1 MQKKITKIKISI
13 ATFGYMPA
21 GFDQKKI
28 ETWKSKVFS
37 INGTI
42 QSYALPGNS
51 DGENWTFTDNK
62 LDNSSQQEFDG
73 DFLIAI
79 VNVPL
84 ERNWYT
90 RRLSKNRIFFTFH
103 EIKEILSF
111 SNIPLEN
118 VIYRIL
124 YVYTLLYL
132 RNNRIIPLGSDPT
145 DFTHDDTRGCLFD
158 MNGYK
163 RDIIYSCHH
172 PIICPDCA
180 ERSRKELVSNEVLE
194 LVRKEIKKIK
204 KPLFFRVKDYVQ
216 KHPIWSLFFS
226 AIIAII
232 LGSIGSYIATVI
244 YEYFKI

>member
-1 MQKKITKIKISI
+1 MKKLNFKKIKISV

-21 GFDQKKI
+21 GFDKKKI
-28 ETWKSKVFS
+28 ETWKSKIFS

-42 QSYALPGNS
+42 QNYAFPGDS
-51 DGENWTFTDNK
+51 DGENWTFTDKK
-62 LDNSSQQEFDG
+62 LDDLSQQEFDG

-84 ERNWYT
+84 EGNWYT

-103 EIKEILSF
+103 EIKEILNS

-132 RNNRIIPLGSDPT
+132 RNDRSIPLGSAPT
-145 DFTHDDTRGCLFD
+145 NFTHDDTRECLFD

-163 RDIIYSCHH
+163 KEIIYSCHR
-172 PIICPDCA
+172 PIICSDCA
-180 ERSRKELVSNEVLE
+180 EKSRKESVSTEVLE
-194 LVRKEIKKIK
+194 LVQKEINEIKK
-204 KPLFFRVKDYVQ
+204 PWFFRAKDYVQ
-216 KHPIWSLFFS
+216 KHPVFS
-226 AIIAII
+226 VIAAII
-232 LGSIGSYIATVI
+232 LGIIGSYIATVI
-244 YEYFKI
+244 YEYFRI